1 MSSSTSLKYIIEPS
15 NTPNFKTKS
24 LNLKNKN
31 RYASSDIKLLIT
43 KYKEK
48 QIIDSVNEKL
58 SDINNPRIKND
69 SIENLQKEKSTQVKQ
84 FKTSPNFFNS
94 KTPKIKNKFY
104 FSHTNLNFYN
114 NNPNEKKEFIY
125 QENELDRNEKLNDI
139 KYLNKYFST
148 YKQANSIYFIL
159 NRKTQNYLDN
169 MNKYVHRVNSNKK
182 KIKLGLSPFP
192 NISLNRE
199 FRFTDSVNKCIIIYD
214 KSFLS
219 RAIGERYERHM
230 NELLKLKQI
239 LKNIKTENLNEKNEY
254 SYNMLSNYLQ
264 KNGIFEKKYYTEKY
278 LKNLKDF
285 LNIDFDVQ
293 SNIPYKQFLYNILNG
308 KYDDYLHNPMDSN
321 NSSLAHFEKKGQ
333 KIIRKNSI
341 DSLISEYKSYT
352 VDASRRS
359 SKFDFQLTGNF
370 EVVDY
375 REAREKR
382 NQGF

>member
-1 MSSSTSLKYIIEPS
+1 MSSSSSLKYIIEPS

-199 FRFTDSVNKCIIIYD
+199 FRFTDTVNKCITIYD
-214 KSFLS
+214 KSFPS

-375 REAREKR
+375 RDAREKR
-382 NQGF
+382 NKGF

>member
-1 MSSSTSLKYIIEPS
+1 MSSSSSLKYIIEPS

-104 FSHTNLNFYN
+104 FSHTHLNFYN

-125 QENELDRNEKLNDI
+125 QENELDRKEKLNDI

-199 FRFTDSVNKCIIIYD
+199 FRFTDTVNKCITIYD
-214 KSFLS
+214 KSFPS

-375 REAREKR
+375 RDAREKR
-382 NQGF
+382 NKGF

>member
-1 MSSSTSLKYIIEPS
+1 MSSTTLKYIIES
-15 NTPNFKTKS
+15 NNTPKFKTKS

-48 QIIDSVNEKL
+48 QIFDSVNEKL
-58 SDINNPRIKND
+58 SDINSPRIKND
-69 SIENLQKEKSTQVKQ
+69 TIEKLKNEKCTQLKQ

-94 KTPKIKNKFY
+94 KIPKIKNKFY

-114 NNPNEKKEFIY
+114 NNGNEEKEFIY
-125 QENELDRNEKLNDI
+125 QENELDRKEKLNDI

-159 NRKTQNYLDN
+159 NKNTKNYLDN
-169 MNKYVHRVNSNKK
+169 INKYVHRVDSNKK

-199 FRFTDSVNKCIIIYD
+199 FRFTDSVNKCITIYD
-214 KSFLS
+214 KSFPS

-254 SYNMLSNYLQ
+254 SYKMLSNYLQ
-264 KNGIFEKKYYTEKY
+264 KNGIFEKKFYTEKY

-333 KIIRKNSI
+333 KFIRKNSI
-341 DSLISEYKSYT
+341 ESMISDYKSYT

-370 EVVDY
+370 DVVDY
-375 REAREKR
+375 RGAREKR

>member
-1 MSSSTSLKYIIEPS
+1 MSSSSSLKYIIEPS

-159 NRKTQNYLDN
+159 NKNTKNYLDN
-169 MNKYVHRVNSNKK
+169 INKYVHRVDSNKK

-199 FRFTDSVNKCIIIYD
+199 FRFTDSVNKCITIYD
-214 KSFLS
+214 KSFPS
-219 RAIGERYERHM
+219 RAIGERYERNM

-254 SYNMLSNYLQ
+254 SYKMLSNYLQ
-264 KNGIFEKKYYTEKY
+264 KNGIFEKKFYTEKY

-333 KIIRKNSI
+333 KFIRKNSI
-341 DSLISEYKSYT
+341 ESMISDYKSYT

-370 EVVDY
+370 DVVDY
-375 REAREKR
+375 RGAREKR

>member
-1 MSSSTSLKYIIEPS
+1 MSSSSSLKYIIEPT

-199 FRFTDSVNKCIIIYD
+199 FRFTDSVNKCITIYD
-214 KSFLS
+214 KSFPS

-375 REAREKR
+375 RDAREKR
-382 NQGF
+382 NKGF

>member
-1 MSSSTSLKYIIEPS
+1 MSSSSSLKYIIEPS

-139 KYLNKYFST
+139 KYLKKYFST

-159 NRKTQNYLDN
+159 NKKTQNYLDN

-199 FRFTDSVNKCIIIYD
+199 FRFTDTVNKCITIYD
-214 KSFLS
+214 KSFPS

-359 SKFDFQLTGNF
+359 SKFNFKLNGNF

-375 REAREKR
+375 RDAKEKKKK
-382 NQGF
+382 GF

>member
-1 MSSSTSLKYIIEPS
+1 MSSTTLKYIIES
-15 NTPNFKTKS
+15 NNTPKFKTKS
-24 LNLKNKN
+24 LNLQNKN

-48 QIIDSVNEKL
+48 QILDSVNEKL
-58 SDINNPRIKND
+58 SDINSPRIKND
-69 SIENLQKEKSTQVKQ
+69 TIEKLKNEKCTQLKQ

-94 KTPKIKNKFY
+94 KIPKIKNKFY

-114 NNPNEKKEFIY
+114 NNGNEKKEFIY
-125 QENELDRNEKLNDI
+125 QENELDRKEKLNDI

-159 NRKTQNYLDN
+159 NKNTKNYLDN
-169 MNKYVHRVNSNKK
+169 INKYVHRVDSNKK

-199 FRFTDSVNKCIIIYD
+199 FRFTDSVNKCITIYD
-214 KSFLS
+214 KSFPS

-239 LKNIKTENLNEKNEY
+239 LKNIKIENLNEKNDY
-254 SYNMLSNYLQ
+254 FYKMLSNYLQ
-264 KNGIFEKKYYTEKY
+264 QNGIFDKKFYTEKY

-333 KIIRKNSI
+333 KFIRKNSI
-341 DSLISEYKSYT
+341 ESMISDYKSYT

-370 EVVDY
+370 DVVDY
-375 REAREKR
+375 RGAREKR

>member
-1 MSSSTSLKYIIEPS
+1 MSSTTLKYIIES
-15 NTPNFKTKS
+15 NNTPKFKTKS

-48 QIIDSVNEKL
+48 QILDSVNEKL
-58 SDINNPRIKND
+58 SDINSPRIKND
-69 SIENLQKEKSTQVKQ
+69 TIEKLKNEKCTQLKQ

-94 KTPKIKNKFY
+94 KIPKIKNKFY

-114 NNPNEKKEFIY
+114 NNGNEKKEFIY
-125 QENELDRNEKLNDI
+125 QENELDRKEKLNDI

-159 NRKTQNYLDN
+159 NKNTKNYLDN
-169 MNKYVHRVNSNKK
+169 INKYVHRVDSNKK

-199 FRFTDSVNKCIIIYD
+199 FRFTDSVNKCITIYD
-214 KSFLS
+214 KSFPS
-219 RAIGERYERHM
+219 SAIGERYERHM

-254 SYNMLSNYLQ
+254 SYKMLSNYLQ
-264 KNGIFEKKYYTEKY
+264 KNGIFEKKFYTEKY

-333 KIIRKNSI
+333 KFIRKNSI
-341 DSLISEYKSYT
+341 ESMISDYKSYT

-370 EVVDY
+370 DVVDY
-375 REAREKR
+375 RGAREKR